1 MMHVFSVDGFIEQPP
16 ALFLSLGLKNEKR
29 TKDVIDL

>member
-16 ALFLSLGLKNEKR
+16 ALFFIIEAKKKTNKGR
-29 TKDVIDL
+29 D